1 MGEIKE
7 DIKKNTNSD
16 TKYFYDITKD
26 YRKMLGITDDS
37 QIPKVC
43 IYIAKNSKKFNQE
56 MVNIAEILNN
66 PETRE
71 AYDKDREKMFI
82 RQKAEEERKNKE
94 ADAEKIAEEKRNK
107 AERDAKRK
115 EEKDKKKA
123 ERKLN
128 KTKKRI
134 NKNTKE
140 YIKKAEEAIDKGTE
154 SRKKVVYT
162 YTDNLTANEAQETTN
177 HLFKRYGVK
186 GIAALIIA
194 GAIFYG
200 AYEVWN
206 NETIKDKIKTTF
218 AKDNEDTNYDDTLN
232 TVSLNEVEAK
242 EAIEEESIA
251 GDSYDLSTTFTDPFN
266 EGEVQTRAIA
276 INNYFRANNYHNIS
290 NDEIANQIKFING
303 SYQGEAY
310 DIQDSILTTFRDFAS
325 NIGQNDTYIGG
336 VSENGV
342 NVGLGLDAFLVDNSP
357 NKKIVIEVAEAFQN
371 LLASKTAQE
380 QVDAANKFLS
390 LEYELMLGLKQNN
403 NGETIN
409 FELLSSSEG
418 FVTGLMFQLGN
429 TICPSILKLDENG
442 EITYINNNGK
452 ETTIKYEDLQN
463 YYNPES
469 NEEIDYE
476 NAWAKYCT
484 DLIATAQKQEISNKL
499 N

>member
-1 MGEIKE
+1 MKIDLK
-7 DIKKNTNSD
+7 
-16 TKYFYDITKD
+16 KD
-26 YRKMLGITDDS
+26 YRR
-37 QIPKVC
+37 
-43 IYIAKNSKKFNQE
+43 
-56 MVNIAEILNN
+56 ILNIPANADNEIILKICSYALENEEKEEITEEMKEAATVLIN
-66 PETRE
+66 PQTRKSYDE
-71 AYDKDREKMFI
+71 AREQIFKE
-82 RQKAEEERKNKE
+82 QKEADEERKNRE
-94 ADAEKIAEEKRNK
+94 ADAKKIAEEKL
-107 AERDAKRK
+107 
-115 EEKDKKKA
+115 KKA
-123 ERKLN
+123 ERKAAKNLE
-128 KTKKRI
+128 KEKRKI
-134 NKNTKE
+134 AKNTE
-140 YIKKAEEAIDKGTE
+140 
-154 SRKKVVYT
+154 RQKVKIVET
-162 YTDNLTANEAQETTN
+162 HTDNLTTDRSKKASNY
-177 HLFKRYGVK
+177 LFKKYGIK

-200 AYEVWN
+200 AWN
-206 NETIKDKIKTTF
+206 KDTIKDKIKTTF
-218 AKDNEDTNYDDTLN
+218 AKDNEDTNYDDALS

-242 EAIEEESIA
+242 DAIEEELIA
-251 GDSYDLSTTFTDPFN
+251 EDSYDLSTTFTDPTK
-266 EGEVQTRAIA
+266 EGQVQTRAIA

>member
-1 MGEIKE
+1 MKIDLK
-7 DIKKNTNSD
+7 
-16 TKYFYDITKD
+16 KD
-26 YRKMLGITDDS
+26 YRK
-37 QIPKVC
+37 
-43 IYIAKNSKKFNQE
+43 
-56 MVNIAEILNN
+56 ILNIPENANNETILKICSYALEKEENEEITEEMKEAATVLIN
-66 PETRE
+66 PQTRKSYDE
-71 AYDKDREKMFI
+71 ARKQVFKE
-82 RQKAEEERKNKE
+82 QKEADEERKNRE
-94 ADAEKIAEEKRNK
+94 ADAKKIAEEKL
-107 AERDAKRK
+107 
-115 EEKDKKKA
+115 KKA
-123 ERKLN
+123 ERKAAKNLE
-128 KTKKRI
+128 KEKRKI
-134 NKNTKE
+134 AKNTE
-140 YIKKAEEAIDKGTE
+140 R
-154 SRKKVVYT
+154 RKVKIVET
-162 YTDNLTANEAQETTN
+162 HTDNLTTDRSKKASNY
-177 HLFKRYGVK
+177 LFKKYGIK

-200 AYEVWN
+200 AWN
-206 NETIKDKIKTTF
+206 KDTIKDKIKTTF
-218 AKDNEDTNYDDTLN
+218 AKDNEDTNYDDALS

-242 EAIEEESIA
+242 DAIEEEIIA
-251 GDSYDLSTTFTDPFN
+251 EDSYDLSTTFTDPTK

-276 INNYFRANNYHNIS
+276 INNYFRANNYHEIS

-325 NIGQNDTYIGG
+325 TIGQNDTYISG
-336 VSENGV
+336 VSEEENY
-342 NVGLGLDAFLVDNSP
+342 VGLGLDAFLVDNSP

-442 EITYINNNGK
+442 KITYINNNGK

-476 NAWAKYCT
+476 NAWAKYCA
-484 DLIATAQKQEISNKL
+484 DLITTAKEQNITKKL